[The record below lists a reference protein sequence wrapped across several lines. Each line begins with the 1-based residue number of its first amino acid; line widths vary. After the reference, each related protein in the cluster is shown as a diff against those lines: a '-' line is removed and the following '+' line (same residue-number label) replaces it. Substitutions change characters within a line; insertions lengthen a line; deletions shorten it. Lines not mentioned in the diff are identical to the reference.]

1 MNVSLSSSRAER
13 PPTLPSTENSF
24 EVNDQ
29 FQKEVIYPLFRGSLP
44 GELQTHQPM
53 SWRALL
59 AIEAQLSKSADA
71 ATKETLQEALK
82 TLQPA
87 ANDPESYFNADA
99 SLLCRIIEHLLQPD
113 GVPVKTQLA
122 TLVKSLL
129 RLGDD
134 DAIRQNPASREFNS
148 ILPGLAA
155 ISYDYGSAGRTLLF
169 EGASHWIGLP
179 TSDEAATGL
188 PDRCER
194 LRNTMFGIPK
204 PPAQGSERLEN
215 MWEFDMALDELATK
229 GKPTY
234 EL

>member
-1 MNVSLSSSRAER
+1 MNVSLSSSRAEL
-13 PPTLPSTENSF
+13 PLTLPATEGSF
-24 EVNDQ
+24 ELHDQ
-29 FQKEVIYPLFRGSLP
+29 FQKEVIYSLFRETSP
-44 GELQTHQPM
+44 GELQTHQAA
-53 SWRALL
+53 SWTALM
-59 AIEAQLSKSADA
+59 AIEAQLSQSPDA
-71 ATKETLQEALK
+71 ATRETLQEALK
-82 TLQPA
+82 TLQPV
-87 ANDPESYFNADA
+87 ANDRESPFNADA
-99 SLLCRIIEHLLQPD
+99 SLLCKIIGNLLQPD
-113 GVPVKTQLA
+113 RVPVKTQLA

-129 RLGDD
+129 QLGDEN
-134 DAIRQNPASREFNS
+134 AILKNPGSREFNS

-155 ISYDYGSAGRTLLF
+155 ISYDYGSIGRTLLF

-179 TSDEAATGL
+179 TSDETQTAL

-204 PPAQGSERLEN
+204 LPADGSARLET